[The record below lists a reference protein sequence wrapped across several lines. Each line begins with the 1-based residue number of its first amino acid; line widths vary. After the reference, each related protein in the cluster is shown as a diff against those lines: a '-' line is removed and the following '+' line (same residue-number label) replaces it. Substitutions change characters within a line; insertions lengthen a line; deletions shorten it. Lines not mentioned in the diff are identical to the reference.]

1 MRRGRL
7 PQQFRAPRAGVLRG
21 SGPVFGLA
29 LALILAGCIT
39 NDPHPASPS
48 TPGDPDHPPSASI
61 HDRSSVPPFQ
71 SDVINNP
78 TNLDV
83 NPYISNTEPSK

>member
-1 MRRGRL
+1 MRFGRL
-7 PQQFRAPRAGVLRG
+7 PKQFRPARTAMFRG
-21 SGPVFGLA
+21 SAPVLGLVVA
-29 LALILAGCIT
+29 LNLAGCIT

-61 HDRSSVPPFQ
+61 HDRSSVPPVQ

-83 NPYISNTEPSK
+83 NPNISNTEPSK

>member
-1 MRRGRL
+1 MRRGWL
-7 PQQFRAPRAGVLRG
+7 PGWSR
-21 SGPVFGLA
+21 LA
-29 LALILAGCIT
+29 LAEILRFNGAVLGVAAALALAGCIT

-61 HDRSSVPPFQ
+61 HDRSSAPPFQ
-71 SDVINNP
+71 SDVVNNP

>member
-1 MRRGRL
+1 MRRGW
-7 PQQFRAPRAGVLRG
+7 LRG
-21 SGPVFGLA
+21 RVRPAPAGILRASAPVLGLA
-29 LALILAGCIT
+29 LALTLAGCIT

-48 TPGDPDHPPSASI
+48 TPGDPDHPPSASV
-61 HDRSSVPPFQ
+61 HDRSSVPPMQ

-83 NPYISNTEPSK
+83 DPYTPNTEPSK

>member
-7 PQQFRAPRAGVLRG
+7 PKQVRPARTGVWRG
-21 SGPVFGLA
+21 SATAFGTAVA
-29 LALILAGCIT
+29 LTLAGCIT

-78 TNLDV
+78 TNLDA